1 MFKVEDIKKSNELN
15 RSKNI
20 KKINNEENFADY
32 LINSKNIDEK
42 SSIQST
48 SAIASADAIFA
59 TQLIDG
65 EEEFEIRKKL
75 IKKGK
80 YLLDSLDDIRDA
92 LLKGE
97 ISSEKL
103 IEISRMVKQDNIY
116 SNDEKLKNII
126 QEIELRV
133 EVELA
138 KIMKNKS

>member
-20 KKINNEENFADY
+20 KKINNEENFTDY

-75 IKKGK
+75 VKKGK